1 MPWLRGGTVAV
12 TNGSTTVVGTNADF
26 AANAKNGDAFVG
38 PDGANYE
45 IGNVASATVISIIP
59 AYKGPTASGVTYAI
73 MPVQGY
79 PKALA
84 DAFSDINRQWGAK
97 LSALGSTGNYEIL
110 PIAKGGTGSTT
121 LDTDVVLEGANNK
134 YFAGSR
140 VLQSV
145 LTGLST
151 ATATVVA
158 ATDPILAA
166 IGKLQAQVTARAMK
180 GANNDITSLSG
191 LTTPLSQV
199 QGGTS
204 SNNGRP
210 RFNEVGVGAGA
221 GTYANTQGM
230 YLGWNEQG
238 NGEGNFTINMGGG
251 IGGFTWRTVNST
263 NTQGGPRMVYD
274 YGGNLTVPNYLQ
286 PRGIAGRQGINGGAY
301 TQPYNFNWTGN
312 FEAWVGSTFI
322 GNVAFNTSDYRIKK
336 MIKDVSGVNFLDR
349 IDAYRVVTYRH
360 KDFEVWSD
368 DGRTRQGLIAHEA
381 QQVNPLAVI
390 GDKDET
396 NEDGTPRVQ
405 SLDVMT
411 LVTDLMGAVKELRA
425 ELNAIK
431 SVSASLPLE

>member
-59 AYKGPTASGVTYAI
+59 AYKGPTASGVAYAI

-84 DAFSDINRQWGAK
+84 DAFSEINRQWGAT
-97 LSALGSTGNYEIL
+97 LSALGTTGNYDVL
-110 PIAKGGTGSTT
+110 PIVKGGTGSTT
-121 LDTDVVLEGANNK
+121 LDTDVVPEGAANK
-134 YFAGSR
+134 YFTGSR

-145 LTGLST
+145 LAGLST
-151 ATATVVA
+151 VTSTVVA
-158 ATDPILAA
+158 ATDTVLAA

-180 GANNDITSLSG
+180 GPNSDITSLTG
-191 LTTPLSQV
+191 LTTPLSQTL
-199 QGGTS
+199 GGTS

-221 GTYANTQGM
+221 GGYAATQGM
-230 YLGWNEQG
+230 YFGWNEQG
-238 NGEGNFTINMGGG
+238 TGEGNFTINQGGG
-251 IGGFTWRTVNST
+251 TGGFTWRTVNST
-263 NTQGGPRMVYD
+263 NTQGGPRLIYD
-274 YGGNLTVPNYLQ
+274 YAGNLTVPEYVR
-286 PRGIAGRQGINGGAY
+286 PRGISGRQGINGGAFS
-301 TQPYNFNWTGN
+301 QPYNFNWTGN

-336 MIKDVSGVNFLDR
+336 LIQTVSGVSFLDR

-360 KDFEVWSD
+360 KTFEVWSD

-390 GDKDET
+390 GEKDEL

-425 ELNAIK
+425 ELNALK
-431 SVSASLPLE
+431 PAAESPTSE